1 MNMADDTSMDSAFA
15 FGTKAETLHHLAG
28 RVRSGL
34 IGESMHFSCDQWQAG
49 PERVLAAI
57 QAKFGGR
64 TVAVRSSA
72 LSEDAATSSM
82 AGAFLSILDV
92 AASDQD
98 TLDAAIRQ
106 VVRSMT
112 GNPKDQVL
120 VQAMARD
127 IAVSGVVMTYD
138 MVHGA
143 PYFCIDYDDET
154 GRTDA
159 VTSGNGV
166 HKSLYVHRECPE
178 HLIRSDR
185 IAAILRLARELERI
199 CHCAALDIEFG
210 LDSRGVAHLFQVRRI
225 ALARN
230 WHPVTERRVHR
241 QLAQAERF
249 IEQVSLPRPGILG
262 ARTILAVMPDWN
274 PAEIIGTAPRPLAA
288 SLYRHLIT
296 ERVWGRARAR
306 MGYRDTG
313 AVELMVT
320 INHHPYIDVR
330 NSFNSF
336 LPAALPDDIGN
347 RLVDAWLRRLEDH
360 PEFHDKVEFEIVP
373 TCLDFCFDTVFPDR
387 YPGLLP
393 PDGLA
398 GYRESLRRL
407 TLDSLHPGPDN
418 TLDQALR
425 DAGHLDE
432 MLSRQRP
439 EGPDL
444 DWAAHLLDRCKES
457 GTLPF
462 AVAAR
467 HAFIAETLLRSAVQ
481 RRALAPDRLA
491 GFKRGIHTVTRDL
504 LTDYQAAGTGTLARA
519 EFFRRYG
526 HLRPGTYEI
535 TSLRYDERDDLFTD
549 MDPGAPAPAV
559 DAFTPTDQETQAID
573 ALLSDTGFVG
583 IDTRIL
589 LAHAAKA
596 IAARER
602 TKFIFTRCL
611 SDALSAIIRWGAS
624 HGLSRDDLSFL
635 DWDSVRAS
643 RHQAIMDDMDRHY
656 LDLADRARRSMDAAH
671 ALRLSHILFGGRDI
685 HVATLNRSVP
695 NFIGLGQAT
704 GAVVRLSANTPST
717 IQIQGRVVCIENA
730 DPGFDWIFTKS
741 PGALVTQY
749 GGANSHMAVRCAEL
763 GLPAAIGVGEQIY
776 RRISNAHHVELNC
789 AGKILRPV
797 EAA

>member
-1 MNMADDTSMDSAFA
+1 MDPTFA
-15 FGTKAETLHHLAG
+15 FGTKAETLNNLTG
-28 RVRSGL
+28 RIQSGA
-34 IGESMHFSCDQWQAG
+34 IGESMHFSCEQWQAD
-49 PERVLAAI
+49 PERILTAV
-57 QAKFGGR
+57 QAKFGAQAL
-64 TVAVRSSA
+64 VVRSSA

-92 AASDQD
+92 AASNRDA
-98 TLDAAIRQ
+98 LDAAIRQ
-106 VVRSMT
+106 VAQSMT

-120 VQAMARD
+120 IQAMARD
-127 IAVSGVVMTYD
+127 IVVSGVVMTYD

-178 HLIRSDR
+178 RLIRSDR
-185 IAAILRLARELERI
+185 IAAILKLARELEQV

-210 LDSRGVAHLFQVRRI
+210 LDSQGGTHLFQVRRI

-249 IEQVSLPRPGILG
+249 IEQASRPRPGILG

-274 PAEIIGTAPRPLAA
+274 PAEIIGTTPRPLAA

-296 ERVWGRARAR
+296 ERIWSQARAR

-313 AVELMVT
+313 SAELMLT

-336 LPAALPDDIGN
+336 LPAALPDGIGN
-347 RLVDAWLRRLEDH
+347 RLVDAWLQRLEDH

-373 TCLDFCFDTVFPDR
+373 TCLDFCFDATFTDR
-387 YPGLLP
+387 YPTLLSP
-393 PDGLA
+393 GELDR
-398 GYRESLRRL
+398 YRASLLEL
-407 TLDSLHPGPDN
+407 TLDSLRPGPGN
-418 TLDQALR
+418 TLDQALE
-425 DAGHLDE
+425 DAGRLDE
-432 MLSRQRP
+432 ELSRQRP
-439 EGPDL
+439 AGPDL

-462 AVAAR
+462 SMAAR
-467 HAFIAETLLRSAVQ
+467 HAFIAETLLRSAV
-481 RRALAPDRLA
+481 RRKALTQDRLA
-491 GFKRGIHTVTRDL
+491 QFKRGINTVTRDL
-504 LTDYQAAGTGTLARA
+504 LTAYQAAGAGSLSTEA
-519 EFFRRYG
+519 FFNRYG

-549 MDPGAPAPAV
+549 MAPGAPAPAA
-559 DAFTPTDQETQAID
+559 DAFAPTDQETQAID
-573 ALLSDTGFVG
+573 ALLSDSGFVG
-583 IDTRIL
+583 IDTRTL
-589 LAHAAKA
+589 LEHAAKA
-596 IAARER
+596 IAAREQI
-602 TKFIFTRCL
+602 KFIFTRCL

-635 DWDSVRAS
+635 DWDSIRAS
-643 RHQAIMDDMDRHY
+643 RHSAIMDDMDRHY
-656 LDLADRARRSMDAAH
+656 LDLADHARRSMDAAH
-671 ALRLSHILFGGRDI
+671 ALRLSHILFGGCDI

-704 GAVVRLSANTPST
+704 GAVVRLGANTPST
-717 IQIQGRVVCIENA
+717 IQIQGRIICIENA

-741 PGALVTQY
+741 PGALITQY

-776 RRISNAHHVELNC
+776 RRISNALHVELNC
-789 AGKILRPV
+789 VEKILRPV

>member
-1 MNMADDTSMDSAFA
+1 MNSGFT
-15 FGTKAETLHHLAG
+15 FGTKAETLRNLAD
-28 RVRSGL
+28 RVQSGA
-34 IGESMHFSCDQWQAG
+34 IGESTHFSCDQWHAG
-49 PERVLAAI
+49 SEQVLAAI
-57 QAKFGGR
+57 QVKFGNR
-64 TVAVRSSA
+64 PIAVRSSA
-72 LSEDAATSSM
+72 LSEDAATASM

-92 AASDQD
+92 TTSDQD
-98 TLDAAIRQ
+98 ALDTAIRQ
-106 VVRSMT
+106 VVQSMT

-120 VQAMARD
+120 IQAMAHD
-127 IAVSGVVMTYD
+127 IVVSGVIMTYD

-159 VTSGNGV
+159 VTSGNGI

-178 HLIRSDR
+178 SLIRSDR
-185 IAAILRLARELERI
+185 IAAILRLARELEQI

-210 LDSRGVAHLFQVRRI
+210 LDSQGKMHLFQVRRI

-241 QLAQAERF
+241 QLSQAERF
-249 IEQVSLPRPGILG
+249 IEQTSQPRPGILG

-274 PAEIIGTAPRPLAA
+274 PAEIIGTTPRPLAA
-288 SLYRHLIT
+288 SLYRDLIT
-296 ERVWGRARAR
+296 ERVWNLARAR

-313 AVELMVT
+313 SAELMVT

-336 LPAALPDDIGN
+336 LPAALQGGIGS
-347 RLVDAWLRRLEDH
+347 RLVDAWLQRLEDH

-373 TCLDFCFDTVFPDR
+373 TCLDFCFDTTFPDR
-387 YPGLLP
+387 YPGLLA
-393 PDGLA
+393 PDELGK
-398 GYRESLRRL
+398 YRQSLLSL
-407 TLDSLHPGPDN
+407 TLDSLRPGPDN
-418 TLDQALR
+418 TLDQALQ
-425 DAGHLDE
+425 DAGCLDE
-432 MLSRQRP
+432 ELSRARP
-439 EGPDL
+439 PGLDL
-444 DWAAHLLDRCKES
+444 DWAAQLLDRCKDA

-462 AVAAR
+462 AIAAR
-467 HAFIAETLLRSAVQ
+467 HAFIAEALLRSAVW
-481 RRALAPDRLA
+481 RKALTQDRLA
-491 GFKRGIHTVTRDL
+491 QFKRGIHTVTRDL
-504 LTDYQAAGTGTLARA
+504 LTDYQAAGADTLARTD
-519 EFFRRYG
+519 FFRRYG

-549 MDPGAPAPAV
+549 MEPGAPAPIA
-559 DAFTPTDQETQAID
+559 DAFTPTEQETQDID
-573 ALLSDTGFVG
+573 ALLSEAGFAK
-583 IDTRIL
+583 IDARML
-589 LAHAAKA
+589 FEHAAKA
-596 IAARER
+596 IAAREQV
-602 TKFIFTRCL
+602 KFIFTRCL

-635 DWDSVRAS
+635 DWNTIRAS
-643 RHQAIMDDMDRHY
+643 LHQAIMDDMDRHY
-656 LDLADRARRSMDAAH
+656 LDLADRARRSLDAAH
-671 ALRLSHILFGGRDI
+671 ALRLSHILFSGRDI

-695 NFIGLGQAT
+695 NFIGLGHAT
-704 GAVVRLSANTPST
+704 GTVVRLSANTPST
-717 IQIQGRVVCIENA
+717 IQIQNRIVCIENA

-741 PGALVTQY
+741 PGALITQY

-789 AGKILRPV
+789 VEKILRPI